1 MFINEVS
8 FSWDYFIKVPNFWA
22 LADNLGQK
30 IYEHLGYFQ
39 LIYQHLK
46 KMLGKWEEKKE
57 KYHKR
62 SKVNLGSRIFFIT
75 MIVYHVTKPGGEQG
89 SCKQLF
95 LHLKNMDVKVKK

>member
-30 IYEHLGYFQ
+30 NYELLGYFQ

-46 KMLGKWEEKKE
+46 KMLGKWEEKKNII
-57 KYHKR
+57 KGRKTL
-62 SKVNLGSRIFFIT
+62 V
-75 MIVYHVTKPGGEQG
+75 QG
-89 SCKQLF
+89 YF
-95 LHLKNMDVKVKK
+95 LSP